1 LVIDEAVRFLTHTP
15 PFQFL
20 DERLLRSVAGS
31 LSIEYYPKG
40 TTILR
45 QDGPVSDSLRIVKKG
60 GVKITLKPKGG
71 GDEVVVD
78 YRGPGE
84 SFGLVSLMGG
94 RQKTTIVSVDDT
106 ICYLLPKERLNEL
119 MAANPAVT
127 EYLLQF
133 HLTKYADTT
142 SREIQGKSF
151 FVGSGDHVLFATRV
165 GEIAVRMPPTVE
177 PAATIRE
184 AARRMIEGKQSAVF
198 VVEGNGAP
206 VGIVTDSDLRTKVV
220 AAAHPVDA
228 PISTVMTTPVFTV
241 DAEDHCLEA
250 VLKMLRY
257 NVHHVAVTKDGA
269 LLGLLTDHDFMLL
282 QGKSPLAYSE
292 DIEQQTTIEGLAP
305 VSGKVL
311 NIIGFLLREGARAT
325 NIVRI
330 ISELNDRILHKVLEI
345 TERDLGPAPVP
356 YCWLALGSE
365 GRKEQTFR
373 TDQDNA
379 IVYEDPEGEEQAR
392 AAKDYF
398 ARFAT
403 VVRDGLV
410 KCGFHACPANY
421 MASNP
426 EWCQPIETWKR
437 YFSRWIAEPS
447 PEAVLNSLIFFD
459 FRPIHGDEM
468 LARRLRDHLVA
479 EVPEHPSFL
488 GFLANMIVKNRPP
501 IGFFGSVVVER
512 SGEHKDELNLKIKGL
527 APIVDIARLFSLEKG
542 VRHSSTL
549 ERLKSLR
556 VSHTLVAEFADELEY
571 AFEFIMLLRIH
582 HQYRQL
588 EAGDEIDNFVN
599 LEGLSNLEKQTL
611 KNAFRLI
618 LKVQETV
625 MERYKAFIL

>member
-1 LVIDEAVRFLTHTP
+1 LVIDEAIRFLSHTP

-20 DERLLRSVAGS
+20 DERLIRSVAGS

-40 TTILR
+40 TVILR
-45 QDGPVSDSLRIVKKG
+45 QDGPVSDSLRLVKKG
-60 GVKITLKPKGG
+60 GVKIILKPKGG
-71 GDEVVVD
+71 GDDVVVD

-84 SFGLVSLMGG
+84 TFGLVSLMGN
-94 RQKTTIVSVDDT
+94 RQKTTITSVDDT

-119 MAANPAVT
+119 MASNPAIT

-165 GEIAVRMPPTVE
+165 GEIAVRVPPTVE
-177 PAATIRE
+177 PGATIRE
-184 AARRMIEGKQSAVF
+184 AARRMIEGRQSAIL

-220 AAAHPVDA
+220 AAAHPVDS
-228 PISTVMTTPVFTV
+228 PVRTVMTTPVFTV
-241 DAEDHCLEA
+241 DADDHCLEA
-250 VLKMLRY
+250 ILKMLRH
-257 NVHHVAVTKDGA
+257 NVHHVAVTKDG
-269 LLGLLTDHDFMLL
+269 LVMGLLSDHDFMLL

-305 VSGKVL
+305 VSAKVL
-311 NIIGFLLREGARAT
+311 GIIGFLLREGARAT

-330 ISELNDRILHKVLEI
+330 ISELNDRILCKVLEI
-345 TERDLGPAPVP
+345 AERDLGPAPVP

-379 IVYEDPEGEEQAR
+379 IIYEDCATPEQESAAR
-392 AAKDYF
+392 DYF
-398 ARFAT
+398 SRFAA

-426 EWCQPIETWKR
+426 EWCQPLENWKR
-437 YFSRWIAEPS
+437 YFSRWVSQPS

-459 FRPIHGDEM
+459 FRPIRGDEM

-479 EVPEHPSFL
+479 EVPEFQSFL

-512 SGEHKDELNLKIKGL
+512 SGEHKDELNLKIKGI

-542 VRHSSTL
+542 IRHSSTL
-549 ERLKSLR
+549 DRLKSLR
-556 VSHTLVAEFADELEY
+556 ASHTLMAEYADELEY

-582 HQYRQL
+582 HQYRQM
-588 EAGDEIDNFVN
+588 EAGEDIDNFVN
-599 LEGLSNLEKQTL
+599 LEELSNLEKQTL
-611 KNAFRLI
+611 KNTFRLI
-618 LKVQETV
+618 LKVQEMV
-625 MERYKAFIL
+625 MDRYQSFIL